1 MSKRP
6 GGGGVKDVAEVVEVV
21 EVAEE
26 VAAVWG
32 AAWYCS
38 KGTFDA

>member
-1 MSKRP
+1 VSKRP
-6 GGGGVKDVAEVVEVV
+6 GGGGVKGVAEVA